1 MRARHGGTSWVAA
14 VGASLLV
21 ACGDDGD
28 ANGASGDTAQGD
40 AGATDLSQP
49 DAAPGDAIGDIIPSD
64 DAGTPDAGG
73 DDDAAEPDPGP
84 LECAIPQ
91 APRDLSVEGGV
102 HAMTIP
108 GPGSEAQWLCNVHF
122 HDPLEHAGVGL
133 CPEVTAG
140 GADVCVPSEDGGE
153 EEPVNAGDI
162 IEVHWVYSSCKPADA
177 AGPGPGLGLA
187 PCVCDGGQ
195 VLRVRAQVFVV
206 DGADT
211 AEGSLLSPPEGMPLA
226 SYAGSTTGSKY
237 DDLCSDVAVNW
248 EVGTEC
254 HRLARP
260 SLGAWCED
268 NAFGEAHG
276 HGPRELVTAPALLSP
291 FNPDPSE

>member
-1 MRARHGGTSWVAA
+1 MRERKFRASWVAA
-14 VGASLLV
+14 AGASLLV
-21 ACGDDGD
+21 ACGDDGST
-28 ANGASGDTAQGD
+28 NGPQADV
-40 AGATDLSQP
+40 GAADSSQQ
-49 DAAPGDAIGDIIPSD
+49 DVAPGDAAD
-64 DAGTPDAGG
+64 DATAADDARASADGG
-73 DDDAAEPDPGP
+73 DDDTPTPDPGP
-84 LECAIPQ
+84 LACSLPQ
-91 APRDLSVEGGV
+91 SPRDLSVEGGV
-102 HAMTIP
+102 LAMTIP

-153 EEPVNAGDI
+153 AEPVSAGDL
-162 IEVHWVYSSCKPADA
+162 IEVHWVYSSCQPAEA
-177 AGPGPGLGLA
+177 AGPTPGLGLA

-211 AEGSLLSPPEGMPLA
+211 AEGSMLAPPEGMPLA

-237 DDLCSDVAVNW
+237 DGLCSEVAVNW

-260 SLGAWCED
+260 SLGAWCEE

-276 HGPRELVTAPALLSP
+276 HAPRELITEPSLLSP
-291 FNPDPSE
+291 YSPSTAD